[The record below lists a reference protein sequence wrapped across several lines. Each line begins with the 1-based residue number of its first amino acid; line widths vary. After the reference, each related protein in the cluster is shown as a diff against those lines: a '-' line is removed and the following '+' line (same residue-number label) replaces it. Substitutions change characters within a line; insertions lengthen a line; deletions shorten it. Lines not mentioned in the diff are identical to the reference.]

1 MDWKGSNG
9 QTYEGEG
16 PEDLKQIEMV
26 QFEYLDPLTFY
37 PFYYYFYLQE
47 KKNSYAILKP
57 YISPEEER
65 IAMVARDTNEQKQEH
80 LLFMCVQCT
89 FSYLC

>member
-37 PFYYYFYLQE
+37 PFYY
-47 KKNSYAILKP
+47 
-57 YISPEEER
+57 
-65 IAMVARDTNEQKQEH
+65 
-80 LLFMCVQCT
+80 
-89 FSYLC
+89 